1 MAAVGPESCF
11 LFVYM
16 PSLEQCELP
25 ALAETPTS
33 DDPAALDLA
42 TKPSVIESHT
52 NATPATVVRARKH
65 WRPSMRRLIVLA
77 CIVLGMRIF
86 VGEASVVPTAS
97 MEGTILVGD
106 HLFMD
111 KLLYGPEI
119 PLVNWRLPFL
129 KTIHRGDIIV
139 FRYPKDVSET
149 FLKRVAAV
157 GGDQLEIRNGLLYVN
172 SQPVKEPYAV
182 HIATLHNPQESWGP
196 TVVPEGELF
205 VMGDNR
211 DNSSDSR
218 DWGFVPLRNVIG
230 SPMFVY
236 WSYDAPT
243 SRWLDENLG
252 HKITFY
258 ASIAGNFFSHTRWNR
273 TGTLL

>member
-1 MAAVGPESCF
+1 
-11 LFVYM
+11 
-16 PSLEQCELP
+16 
-25 ALAETPTS
+25 
-33 DDPAALDLA
+33 
-42 TKPSVIESHT
+42 
-52 NATPATVVRARKH
+52 
-65 WRPSMRRLIVLA
+65 
-77 CIVLGMRIF
+77 MRIF

-119 PLVNWRLPFL
+119 PLVGWRLPML
-129 KTIHRGDIIV
+129 KTIRRGDIIV

-149 FLKRVAAV
+149 FLKRVTAV
-157 GGDQLEIRNGLLYVN
+157 GGDQLEIRSGILYVN
-172 SQPVKEPYAV
+172 SQPVQEPYAV
-182 HIATLHNPQESWGP
+182 HHAPLHSPLESWGP
-196 TVVPEGELF
+196 TIVPEGSLF

-218 DWGFVPLRNVIG
+218 DWGFVPISNVIG
-230 SPMFVY
+230 SPLFVY

-243 SRWLDENLG
+243 SRWLDENLQ
-252 HKITFY
+252 HKISFY